1 MTGLIIYWLLNGFPV
16 LSPKKLYIANFLSG
30 LLPPTR
36 MYPIKSSLYKWA
48 GVTIGINVRIVSS
61 ARIVGSGR
69 LSIGD
74 NTFVGHYTKVI
85 VGDGSIEIGSDV
97 DVSSNVLIINGS
109 HRQHDVQGKAA
120 GSGYSG
126 DIKVRDG
133 AWIGASA
140 TLIVGAEVGEC
151 SIVAAG
157 ATVVGRVESFD
168 TVGGVPAKKIR
179 SLSARRDS

>member
-1 MTGLIIYWLLNGFPV
+1 M
-16 LSPKKLYIANFLSG
+16 
-30 LLPPTR
+30 
-36 MYPIKSSLYKWA
+36 
-48 GVTIGINVRIVSS
+48 
-61 ARIVGSGR
+61 
-69 LSIGD
+69 
-74 NTFVGHYTKVI
+74 I